1 MSMMNEK
8 ECIEKIL
15 DGDREAYRELV
26 ERYQAGLIIHCENI
40 LKDRQ
45 EGEDIAQ
52 EAFIKAYQNLRN
64 FSENKAQFSTWLYR
78 IATNLC
84 IDLLRKNKRKV
95 DVKNIESHLD
105 AILPRHIEEEE
116 VEQLRRTIE
125 TLEPP
130 KYAAIIKAYFWEG
143 KSYQE
148 LADTYKTST
157 NTIGTWMSRAKLQL
171 KEKLS

>member
-1 MSMMNEK
+1 MMNEK
-8 ECIEKIL
+8 ECIKKIL
-15 DGDREAYRELV
+15 AGDRDAYRELV

-40 LKDRQ
+40 LKDRH

-64 FSENKAQFSTWLYR
+64 FSGGKGRFSTWLYR

-84 IDLLRKNKRKV
+84 IDVLRKNKRKV
-95 DVKNIESHLD
+95 ELKNIEDHLESV
-105 AILPRHIEEEE
+105 LPRHIEEEE
-116 VEQLRRTIE
+116 VEQLRKAIE

-143 KSYQE
+143 KSYEE
-148 LADTYKTST
+148 LANTYETST

-171 KEKLS
+171 KGKLS